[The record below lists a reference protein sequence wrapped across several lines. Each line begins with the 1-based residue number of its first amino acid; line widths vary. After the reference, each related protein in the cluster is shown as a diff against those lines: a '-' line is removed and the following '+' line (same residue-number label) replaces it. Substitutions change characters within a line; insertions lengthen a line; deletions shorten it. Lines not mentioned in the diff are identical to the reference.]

1 MYNKEYGSQLYR
13 SQLNAKI
20 TATAHNTPEKIMTN
34 HDLEKLVDT
43 SDEWIRSRTGIT
55 QRHVVGE
62 NEASSDISTRIAET
76 LMEKRGISAD
86 EIDVIIVGTVT
97 PDYFT
102 PSTAALIQKNIGA
115 TNAWGFDLSAACSGY
130 IYGLETGAT
139 FIRSGQYNKVMV
151 IGVDTMTSIL
161 DYKDRDTCVIFGDG
175 GGGVILEPTH
185 NDTGILDSILHMDGN
200 GGEYLIVPGGGSR
213 IPATVESVK
222 SRLHFIKQDGKTVY
236 KFAVRGMADVSE
248 EILSRNNLSGEDIAL
263 FIPHQANKRIIDAA
277 AERCGISS
285 EKVLI
290 NIDRYGNT
298 TAGTIPIAMNEAVE
312 NNQIKDGDY
321 ILLASFGAGFT
332 WGSILIKWETE

>member
-1 MYNKEYGSQLYR
+1 M
-13 SQLNAKI
+13 NAKI

-76 LMEKRGISAD
+76 LLEKRGISAD

-102 PSTAALIQKNIGA
+102 PSTAALVQKNIGA
-115 TNAWGFDLSAACSGY
+115 SNAWGFDLSAACSGY

-161 DYKDRDTCVIFGDG
+161 DFKDRDTCVIFGDG
-175 GGGVILEPTH
+175 GGGVILEPTQ

-222 SRLHFIKQDGKTVY
+222 SRQHFIKQDGKTVY
-236 KFAVRGMADVSE
+236 KFAIRGMADVSE

>member
-1 MYNKEYGSQLYR
+1 
-13 SQLNAKI
+13 
-20 TATAHNTPEKIMTN
+20 MTN

-43 SDEWIRSRTGIT
+43 TDEWIRSRTGIT
-55 QRHVVGE
+55 QRHVVEE

-76 LMEKRGISAD
+76 LIKKRGISAD
-86 EIDVIIVGTVT
+86 EIDVILVGTVT

-102 PSTAALIQKNIGA
+102 PSTAALVQKNIGA
-115 TNAWGFDLSAACSGY
+115 SNAWGFDLSAACSGY

-161 DYKDRDTCVIFGDG
+161 DFKDRDTCVIFGDG
-175 GGGVILEPTH
+175 GGGVILEPTE
-185 NDTGILDSILHMDGN
+185 NDTGIIDSILHMDGN

-222 SRLHFIKQDGKTVY
+222 SRQHFIKQDGKKVY

-263 FIPHQANKRIIDAA
+263 FIPHQANKRIINAA

-298 TAGTIPIAMNEAVE
+298 TAGTIPIAMNEAME
-312 NNQIKDGDY
+312 NNQIKNGDY

-332 WGSILIKWETE
+332 WGSILIKWEAE

>member
-1 MYNKEYGSQLYR
+1 M
-13 SQLNAKI
+13 NAKI

-34 HDLEKLVDT
+34 HDLEKLVNT
-43 SDEWIRSRTGIT
+43 SDEWIRSRTGIS

-76 LMEKRGISAD
+76 LIEKRGISAD

-102 PSTAALIQKNIGA
+102 PSTAALVQKNIGA

-139 FIRSGQYNKVMV
+139 FIRTGQYNKVMV

-161 DYKDRDTCVIFGDG
+161 DFKDRDTCVIFGDG
-175 GGGVILEPTH
+175 GGGVILEPTQ

-222 SRLHFIKQDGKTVY
+222 SRQHFIKQDGKTVF

-248 EILSRNNLSGEDIAL
+248 KILSRNNLTGEDIAL

-277 AERCGISS
+277 SERCGISS

-312 NNQIKDGDY
+312 KNQIKDGDY

>member
-1 MYNKEYGSQLYR
+1 M
-13 SQLNAKI
+13 NAKI

-34 HDLEKLVDT
+34 HDLEKLVNT
-43 SDEWIRSRTGIT
+43 SDEWIRSRTGIS

-76 LMEKRGISAD
+76 LIEKRGISAD

-102 PSTAALIQKNIGA
+102 PSTAALVQKNIGA

-139 FIRSGQYNKVMV
+139 FIRTGQYNKVMV

-161 DYKDRDTCVIFGDG
+161 DFKDRDTCVIFGDG
-175 GGGVILEPTH
+175 GGGVILEPTQ

-213 IPATVESVK
+213 IPATLESVK
-222 SRLHFIKQDGKTVY
+222 SRQHFIKQDGKTVF

-248 EILSRNNLSGEDIAL
+248 KILSRNNLTGEDIAL

-277 AERCGISS
+277 SERCGISS

-298 TAGTIPIAMNEAVE
+298 TAGTIPIAMDEAVE
-312 NNQIKDGDY
+312 KNQIKDGDY